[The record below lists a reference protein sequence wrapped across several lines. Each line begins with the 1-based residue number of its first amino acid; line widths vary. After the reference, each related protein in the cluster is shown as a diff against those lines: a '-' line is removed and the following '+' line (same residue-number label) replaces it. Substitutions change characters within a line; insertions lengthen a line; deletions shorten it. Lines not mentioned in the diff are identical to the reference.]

1 MGWFILDITPHQI
14 WLTSTLGGYWQAIMN
29 KEKKICL
36 KTLVLSWKGVNQET
50 GINTEPMDVK
60 TWEWILLDL
69 TKQWCMFLHP
79 WGLASDHRPS
89 VQSVPLGLFYPESKA
104 HDCLWLRRSGE
115 GAWPLLSGLVVWFVR
130 MCGWVV
136 INLDLSW
143 RNWGWV
149 AHLTS
154 VLWEGLRCS
163 LLAPDSPSDSLTG
176 WAVAQVPEI
185 CSARGWGT
193 QIACLEPACG
203 HRGPR
208 LTHLLPWRGCEPCGM
223 RLQLSP

>member
-1 MGWFILDITPHQI
+1 MVYVS
-14 WLTSTLGGYWQAIMN
+14 TS
-29 KEKKICL
+29 
-36 KTLVLSWKGVNQET
+36 
-50 GINTEPMDVK
+50 
-60 TWEWILLDL
+60 
-69 TKQWCMFLHP
+69 
-79 WGLASDHRPS
+79 WGLASDRRPS

-104 HDCLWLRRSGE
+104 HDCLWLRWSGE
-115 GAWPLLSGLVVWFVR
+115 VAWPLLSGLVVWFVR

-136 INLDLSW
+136 IDLVLRW

-149 AHLTS
+149 ARPTS

-193 QIACLEPACG
+193 QNTCLEPCLWSP
-203 HRGPR
+203 GPQTQPFAS
-208 LTHLLPWRGCEPCGM
+208 LEGLWILWDETTAETLGVYIWNVGVVFFLLWKKFKVEDWGC
-223 RLQLSP
+223 LD

>member
-1 MGWFILDITPHQI
+1 MNPFGLNEAMVYIS
-14 WLTSTLGGYWQAIMN
+14 TS
-29 KEKKICL
+29 
-36 KTLVLSWKGVNQET
+36 
-50 GINTEPMDVK
+50 
-60 TWEWILLDL
+60 
-69 TKQWCMFLHP
+69 

-130 MCGWVV
+130 MCGWVF
-136 INLDLSW
+136 IDLVLRW

-154 VLWEGLRCS
+154 VLWEGLRCN

-185 CSARGWGT
+185 CSARGRDT
-193 QIACLEPACG
+193 QSTCLEPC
-203 HRGPR
+203 
-208 LTHLLPWRGCEPCGM
+208 LW
-223 RLQLSP
+223 SPGRQTWILASLEGLWTLWDEIGAEFLGSCF